1 MQNNYVKE
9 LAIKSYQEE
18 AQKEYYRTPSESFH
32 APSFMIGILASS
44 ILMGWY

>member
-18 AQKEYYRTPSESFH
+18 AQKEFYRTSSESFH
-32 APSFMIGILASS
+32 TPSFMIGIIVSS